1 MKLPMPLRRKD
12 PVETLIVLLG
22 AVLVVV
28 FAFFMARGD
37 LDRYAE
43 LLVTKEI
50 PPLVEVV
57 EKEELVPVSPLE
69 QWAQEFPQSSPIGI
83 AEEVPSPIPP
93 AREESG
99 KSGGVQERPQPPREI
114 RKETPPPVEGQAFLQ
129 AGAFSQEKNARAMV
143 ETLRRFGYT
152 ATIERVSGMYRVR
165 VYGFSSLEEAKKAA
179 ARLRSQGIEC
189 FAGR

>member
-43 LLVTKEI
+43 LLVTREI
-50 PPLVEVV
+50 PSLVEVV
-57 EKEELVPVSPLE
+57 EKEEVVPISPLE

-83 AEEVPSPIPP
+83 TEEIPS
-93 AREESG
+93 
-99 KSGGVQERPQPPREI
+99 
-114 RKETPPPVEGQAFLQ
+114 PPPVQEDGKNPRKCRKSCNRPEKSARKPLLLRGVRLFFRRERFPREKTPGQWW
-129 AGAFSQEKNARAMV
+129 
-143 ETLRRFGYT
+143 RR
-152 ATIERVSGMYRVR
+152 SG
-165 VYGFSSLEEAKKAA
+165 GLGTP
-179 ARLRSQGIEC
+179 LRSSAFQGC
-189 FAGR
+189 TG

>member
-43 LLVTKEI
+43 LLVTREI
-50 PPLVEVV
+50 PSLVEVV
-57 EKEELVPVSPLE
+57 EKEEVVPISPLE

-83 AEEVPSPIPP
+83 TEEIPSPPP
-93 AREESG
+93 
-99 KSGGVQERPQPPREI
+99 VQEDREKSAEVQEKLQPPREI
-114 RKETPPPVEGQAFLQ
+114 RKEAPPPAGGQAFLQ

-189 FAGR
+189 FAGK